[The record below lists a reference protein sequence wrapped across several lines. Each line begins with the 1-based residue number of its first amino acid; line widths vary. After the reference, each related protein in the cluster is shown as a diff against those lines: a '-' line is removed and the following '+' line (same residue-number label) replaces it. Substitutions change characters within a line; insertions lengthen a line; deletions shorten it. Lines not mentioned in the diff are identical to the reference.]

1 MKRITLFN
9 ALFDV
14 LMVTAAF
21 LCCVWLK
28 PGTGRSYV
36 YMNAGALI
44 IFLALWVVMSLVTR
58 KYRFAL
64 NFNLK
69 QSLVRLV
76 LVNLSAASLLALI
89 MYFTRRYEYSR
100 FVVFGT
106 VTIATIIEMI
116 LIAMHRHVHKLPTI
130 RETSRTYKLYQRI
143 VGEDELHELRF
154 RELPELVPNGLPE
167 EMHEAIVEEASE
179 EAYHYITRRMSLLAP
194 DHALLSTTT
203 RINILQLPRKQY
215 RGLVNLK
222 KINNIRFV
230 NKFFETVNSRLETGA
245 LFMGCVETKN
255 QRRHRIMKKF
265 PLVINYIFYFF
276 DYIIKRIFPKFSLTK
291 RIYFFLTRGQNRVI
305 TRAETLGRLYSCGF
319 EVVEE
324 MEIDNHFWFLCRK
337 IKEPNF
343 DTSPTYGPMVKLE
356 RVGKGGKIIK
366 VYKMRT
372 MHPFAEYLQDYI
384 YQRNKLQEGG
394 KFKDDFRI
402 HTAGKIMRKFWLDE
416 LPMLINLFRGDLKLV
431 GVRPLSRHY
440 FSLYD
445 KDLQELRI
453 KTKPGLVPPFYA
465 DMPKTLEEIQA
476 SERKY
481 LEAYLKHPLRTD
493 WVYFW
498 KAFTNILFRKARS
511 Q

>member
-1 MKRITLFN
+1 MKRITLLN

-14 LMVTAAF
+14 LLVTAAF

-28 PGTGRSYV
+28 PGAGRSYV
-36 YMNAGALI
+36 YMNAGALA
-44 IFLALWVVMSLVTR
+44 IFLLLWVSVSLATH
-58 KYRFAL
+58 KYLFAL
-64 NFNLK
+64 RYNLK
-69 QSLVRLV
+69 QSAWRLLV
-76 LVNLSAASLLALI
+76 VNLGIASLLALV

-106 VTIATIIEMI
+106 VGVSTFVEMI

-130 RETSRTYKLYQRI
+130 RDSSRTYNLYQRM
-143 VGEDELHELRF
+143 VGEEHLEELKLEP
-154 RELPELVPNGLPE
+154 LPELVPNHLPE
-167 EMHEAIVEEASE
+167 ELRNAIVEETSE
-179 EAYHYITRRMSLLAP
+179 DAYHYISKRMELLRD
-194 DHALLSTTT
+194 DHALLSTTN
-203 RINILQLPRKQY
+203 RFNVQQLRRQSYK
-215 RGLVNLK
+215 GLVNLK
-222 KINNIRFV
+222 RINDIRFI
-230 NKFFETVNSRLETGA
+230 NKFFETANEALETGG

-255 QRRHRIMKKF
+255 QRRHRLLRKF
-265 PLVINYIFYFF
+265 PPIINWVYYFF

-305 TRAETLGRLYSCGF
+305 TRAETFGRLYSCGF
-319 EVVEE
+319 EVVEQQT
-324 MEIDNHFWFLCRK
+324 IDNHLWFLARK
-337 IKEPNF
+337 IKEPVF
-343 DTSPTYGPMVKLE
+343 DLSPTYGPLVKLE
-356 RVGKGGKIIK
+356 RVGKNGQIIK

-372 MHPFAEYLQDYI
+372 MHPYAEYLQDYI
-384 YQRNKLQEGG
+384 YQQNALQEGG

-402 HTAGKIMRKFWLDE
+402 HTAGKIMRKFWIDE
-416 LPMLINLFRGDLKLV
+416 LPMLLNLIRGDLKLV
-431 GVRPLSRHY
+431 GVRPLSKHY
-440 FSLYD
+440 FELYD
-445 KDLQELRI
+445 KDLQELRT

-498 KAFTNILFRKARS
+498 KAFYNILFRKARS